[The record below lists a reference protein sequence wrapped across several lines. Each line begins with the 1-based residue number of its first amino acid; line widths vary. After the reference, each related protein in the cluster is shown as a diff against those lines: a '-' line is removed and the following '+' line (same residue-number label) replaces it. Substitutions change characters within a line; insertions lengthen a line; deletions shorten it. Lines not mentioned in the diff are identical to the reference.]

1 MFCVALTVC
10 LGSSLLVC
18 VASLVGFSVVVPSA
32 SPASPTTIL
41 PCISGCSSQW
51 YGTVPDPSKKT
62 SEEYP
67 GCNTPVSNAPLSAV
81 AVCGSVSLLTNL
93 TVVPGATLSWAGL
106 KAWLLIST
114 VIVVL
119 GAGAVLSAGAVVS
132 AGTVVGSVA
141 APPVS

>member
-10 LGSSLLVC
+10 LGSSLVVC
-18 VASLVGFSVVVPSA
+18 VGSLVGFSVVVPSA

-51 YGTVPDPSKKT
+51 YGTVPDPSNNT
-62 SEEYP
+62 SMEYP

-81 AVCGSVSLLTNL
+81 AVCGSLSLLTNL

-106 KAWLLIST
+106 KAWSRIST
-114 VIVVL
+114 VIALL
-119 GAGAVLSAGAVVS
+119 GAGGVVLSAGVVVVS
-132 AGTVVGSVA
+132 PGTTAG
-141 APPVS
+141 